1 MPSNKWD
8 NLWDFKHRSIENCLL
23 RVVVRKQFLRSV
35 AYAPELEGLLR
46 LVKPASYIIHGW
58 IQLLVMPRNKTKVCP
73 IIQLK
78 VELSTI
84 RSTYCFVCTQNFEN
98 PSVAFWAKACNLK
111 KAVQL
116 RLLLFC
122 YVEERENYWLSISI
136 FRKGFYIEQTKEIGD
151 ASCKTLF

>member
-1 MPSNKWD
+1 MLEGSIFRSANFVYTEHIHLLCLPTNEIIYETLSTAQFSAIQQL
-8 NLWDFKHRSIENCLL
+8 NLPAENCLL

-58 IQLLVMPRNKTKVCP
+58 IQLMVMPRSKTKVCP

-84 RSTYCFVCTQNFEN
+84 RSSYCFVCSQNFEN

-116 RLLLFC
+116 RLLLILLC
-122 YVEERENYWLSISI
+122 
-136 FRKGFYIEQTKEIGD
+136 
-151 ASCKTLF
+151 